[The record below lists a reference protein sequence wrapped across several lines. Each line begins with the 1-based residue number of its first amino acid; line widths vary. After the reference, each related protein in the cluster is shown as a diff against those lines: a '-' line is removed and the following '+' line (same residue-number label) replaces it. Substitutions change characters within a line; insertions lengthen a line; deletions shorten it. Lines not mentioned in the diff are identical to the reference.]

1 MKYVLW
7 TLFIIHLFC
16 SAYHIESMALGCLFL
31 MVILF
36 AYCIIKAFKKPIY
49 ILIKNTWGLLFILSA
64 IFTHFDM
71 MGAVA
76 YCVLISFIP
85 IVYAM
90 FKMVFNSNPIDP
102 SPTQNR
108 ASSPPYTYTITKNSN
123 TSF

>member
-1 MKYVLW
+1 
-7 TLFIIHLFC
+7 
-16 SAYHIESMALGCLFL
+16 MALGCLFL

-36 AYCIIKAFKKPIY
+36 AYCIFKAFKKPVY
-49 ILIKNTWGLLFILSA
+49 VLIKNVWGLLFILSA

-90 FKMVFNSNPIDP
+90 FKMVFDGNTIDP
-102 SPTQNR
+102 SNTQKD
-108 ASSPPYTYTITKNSN
+108 ASSLPYTYTVTKTSS